1 MIGICYLA
9 SASKTENRYET
20 MPRLDA
26 KDAAVRA
33 SNPLGRDFSEALY
46 RGLQVLKA
54 FGPNSQAMTLSD
66 VSRHVSQPRATV
78 RRALLTLVQLGYVKE
93 EGRLFSLT
101 PRVLQLAAAY
111 LGASYAST
119 LLQPCCERLAAGY
132 GETFSVAA
140 LEADS
145 AVMIA
150 YATPRRMYMDA
161 AGIGLRLPAFCSAV
175 GRILLAGLPKPQI
188 DSFLEQLQPQAF
200 TPRTVIDKNELRK
213 LLAQVATEGFAIA
226 EEEAELGF
234 RSLAVPV
241 RRASGTVAFAL
252 NTGMRVERSSAGEM
266 QATYLPR
273 LLAEAQLLE
282 KELL

>member
-1 MIGICYLA
+1 
-9 SASKTENRYET
+9 
-20 MPRLDA
+20 MPRLEA
-26 KDAAVRA
+26 KDAAARA
-33 SNPLGRDFSEALY
+33 SNPLGRDFSEALH
-46 RGLQVLKA
+46 RGLQVLTA
-54 FGPNSQAMTLSD
+54 FGPNAQAMTLSD
-66 VSRHVSQPRATV
+66 VARHVRQPRATV
-78 RRALLTLVQLGYVKE
+78 RRALLTLAHLGYVKE

-111 LGASYAST
+111 LGASHAT
-119 LLQPCCERLAAGY
+119 ALLQPCCERLAAEY
-132 GETFSVAA
+132 GDTFSVAT
-140 LEADS
+140 LDGES

-175 GRILLAGLPKPQI
+175 GRVLLAGLPEPQR
-188 DSFLEQLQPQAF
+188 DNFLEQLQPQAL
-200 TPRTVIDKNELRK
+200 TPRTVTDKGELRR
-213 LLAQVATEGFAIA
+213 LLTQVTTDGFAIA

-241 RRASGTVAFAL
+241 RRVGGTVAFAL
-252 NTGMRVERSSAGEM
+252 NTGMRVERSSAAAM

>member
-1 MIGICYLA
+1 
-9 SASKTENRYET
+9 

-26 KDAAVRA
+26 KDAAARA

-54 FGPNSQAMTLSD
+54 FGPSSQAMTLSD
-66 VSRHVSQPRATV
+66 VARHVSQPRATV
-78 RRALLTLVQLGYVKE
+78 RRALLTLVQLGYLKE

-119 LLQPCCERLAAGY
+119 LLQPCCERLAAEY

-140 LEADS
+140 LEDDS

-175 GRILLAGLPKPQI
+175 GRILLAGLPNPRI

-200 TPRTVIDKNELRK
+200 TPRTVIDKNELRR

-241 RRASGTVAFAL
+241 RRAGGTVAFAL
-252 NTGMRVERSSAGEM
+252 NTGMRVERSSAAQM